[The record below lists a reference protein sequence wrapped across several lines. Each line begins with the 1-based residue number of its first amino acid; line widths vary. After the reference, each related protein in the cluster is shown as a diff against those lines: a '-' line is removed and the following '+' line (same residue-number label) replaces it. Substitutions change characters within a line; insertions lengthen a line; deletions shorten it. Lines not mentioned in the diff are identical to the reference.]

1 MKNQKIYP
9 ASSWQLP
16 PTSKQ
21 CRAIARLA
29 QYLGIKEPIEDTP
42 SNRWEA
48 RQLIYT
54 LNQKRK
60 LTVHKQ
66 DQPSKIGE

>member
-1 MKNQKIYP
+1 MKNQKIHP
-9 ASSWQLP
+9 SASWQAP
-16 PTSKQ
+16 PTPKQ
-21 CRAIARLA
+21 RRAIARLA
-29 QYLGIKEPIEDTP
+29 QYLGIKEPIEETP

-48 RQLIYT
+48 RRLIYE

-66 DQPSKIGE
+66 DQPSSIGE